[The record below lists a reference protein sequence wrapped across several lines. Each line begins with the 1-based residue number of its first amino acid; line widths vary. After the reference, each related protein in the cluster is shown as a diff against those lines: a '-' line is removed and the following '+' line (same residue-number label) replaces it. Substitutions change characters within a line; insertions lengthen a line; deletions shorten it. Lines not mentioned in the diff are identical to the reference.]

1 MKEIVFATNNDH
13 KRREVELMLEGKFR
27 ILTLKEIGVTE
38 DIPEEEPT
46 LEGNAAAKARYVYER
61 YDRDCFAD
69 DTGLEVRALNGAP
82 GVHTARYAGEAKDAE
97 QNMAKLLGALEG
109 KTDRAAQF
117 RTSICLI
124 VGGKEEYFDGIAKG
138 NITEERSGSQGFG
151 YDPIFTPEGEQR
163 TFAEMTDQEKNILS
177 HRGKAVRKLIEHLR
191 SIG

>member
-13 KRREVELMLEGKFR
+13 KRREVELMLEGKYR

-61 YDRDCFAD
+61 FGRDCFAD
-69 DTGLEVRALNGAP
+69 DTGLEVSALNGAP

-109 KTDRAAQF
+109 QADRTAQF

-124 VGGKEEYFDGIAKG
+124 VDGEESFFNGIAKG
-138 NITEERSGSQGFG
+138 TITEERSGTQGFG
-151 YDPIFTPEGEQR
+151 YDPIFTPEGEVR
-163 TFAEMTDQEKNILS
+163 TFAEMTDQEKNVLS
-177 HRGKAVRKLIEHLR
+177 HRGKAVRQLIEHLR